1 LRIVDSSNPAERAF
15 LSRRYRPPQGVAEAV
30 AAIIADVCRRGDQ
43 AVIDLT
49 AKFGG
54 PRLKPSELLV
64 TEAEVTG
71 AMSRASRETAAALRA
86 AHKNIASF
94 ARKSL
99 RRPWHSRN
107 AQGAQVGERFDPF
120 RRVGIYVPGGS
131 APLVSTGLMTVT
143 FAATAGVP
151 EIVVSTP
158 PGPDGKVNDA
168 LLVALRIAGATQ
180 ILRAGGAQA
189 VAAMAHGTK
198 TLAPVDKIFG
208 PGNAY
213 VVEAKRQLFGF
224 VAVDLLPGPS
234 EILVICDSSA
244 NPAWVAAD
252 LLAQCEHGV
261 DSIAVA
267 ISPSRSMLA
276 RIEREVSRQ
285 MRSLTRQAQLQPAV
299 TKNLRLVHCTSMDD
313 AIALANDFAPEH
325 LSVVTRNEDDV
336 ASKVFSAGAIFLGPY
351 SPVAAGDFLAGPSH
365 ELPTGGAGK
374 GFAGLTADQFQ
385 RRTSV
390 VRYDHESLQNSEPLI
405 RQFSA
410 VEGLD
415 AHGRSASI
423 RLGTPPRRARKLSG

>member
-1 LRIVDSSNPAERAF
+1 M
-15 LSRRYRPPQGVAEAV
+15 AEAV
-30 AAIIADVCRRGDQ
+30 AEIIADVRRRGDQ

-49 AKFGG
+49 AKFAG
-54 PRLKPSELLV
+54 PRLKPYELLV
-64 TEAEVTG
+64 TEEEVSK
-71 AMSRASRETAAALRA
+71 AMSRASRETIAALRA
-86 AHKNIASF
+86 AHKNISLF

-99 RRPWHSRN
+99 RRPWRDRN
-107 AQGAQVGERFDPF
+107 AQGAEVGERFDPF

-143 FAATAGVP
+143 FAAAAGVP

-168 LLVALRIAGATQ
+168 LLAAVKIAGATQ
-180 ILRAGGAQA
+180 IFRAGGAQA

-234 EILVICDSSA
+234 EILVMCDGSA

-252 LLAQCEHGV
+252 LLAQCEHGA

-267 ISPSRSMLA
+267 ISPSRSMLEK
-276 RIEREVSRQ
+276 IGREISRQ
-285 MRSLTRQAQLQPAV
+285 IKSLTRQPQLQSAV
-299 TKNLRLVHCTSMDD
+299 AKNLRLVHCASMDD

-325 LSVVTRNEDDV
+325 LSVVTRNDNEV
-336 ASKVFSAGAIFLGPY
+336 AARVFSAGAIFLGPY
-351 SPVAAGDFLAGPSH
+351 SPVAAGDFVAGPSH

-390 VRYDHESLQNSEPLI
+390 VRYDRESLLKSEPVI

-423 RLGTPPRRARKLSG
+423 RLEKPSRLGRRFSK